1 MVNTVIFG
9 EADDYHVVA
18 IASHLDNPIV
28 LDEATIQ
35 NDITL
40 TTGLFDTPAIRLD
53 GELLKPT
60 SVLWRNLDLDPFD
73 TPHFPNDIAYFKLFL
88 EAFKEA
94 DMVNPLSSFIDHY
107 TKIDQLRKA
116 QVLFPPSLITNC
128 WEDAATF
135 AEQFEDVAV
144 KPVSGGEYVKRF
156 SAIEEFIEPMMLQE
170 FIKGDN
176 IRSFVIGER
185 VYSAI
190 AQSTL
195 DDFRLDDEMTYQ
207 PIELTAEQTAT
218 AVGIAKTLGYKYTAI
233 DWIKRGDDLYFLEA
247 NFSPMFL
254 FFEKQTGYPIT
265 DLLLKLLIQ

>member
-9 EADDYHVVA
+9 EADDFHVAA
-18 IASHLDNPIV
+18 IASHLNNPII

-35 NDITL
+35 NNITL
-40 TTGLFDTPAIRLD
+40 TAGLFNKPAMRLD
-53 GELLKPT
+53 GELIEPA
-60 SVLWRNLDLDPFD
+60 SVLWRNLDLDPF
-73 TPHFPNDIAYFKLFL
+73 TTAHFPNDIAYFKLFL

-94 DMVNPLSSFIDHY
+94 NMVNPLSSFIDHY

-116 QVLFPPSLITNC
+116 QVQFPASLITNC
-128 WEDAATF
+128 WDDAAEF
-135 AEQFEDVAV
+135 AEQFKDVAV
-144 KPVSGGEYVKRF
+144 KPVSGGDYVKRL
-156 SAIEEFIEPMMLQE
+156 SSIEEFIEPMMLQE
-170 FIKGDN
+170 FIEGDN
-176 IRSFVIGER
+176 IRSFVFGNQ

-195 DDFRLDDEMTYQ
+195 DDFRLDNDFSYL

-233 DWIKRGDDLYFLEA
+233 DWIKRHNNLYFLEA

-254 FFEKQTGYPIT
+254 FFEEQTGYPIT
-265 DLLLKLLIQ
+265 ELLIKLLIQ

>member
-1 MVNTVIFG
+1 MTVLILG
-9 EADDYHVVA
+9 EVDDLHVST
-18 IASHLDNPIV
+18 IALHLDNPIV
-28 LDEATIQ
+28 LDEVTIQ

-40 TTGLFDTPAIRLD
+40 TAGLFDTPALRLN
-53 GELLKPT
+53 GELIKPT

-94 DMVNPLSSFIDHY
+94 NMVNPLSSFIDHY

-116 QVLFPPSLITNC
+116 DVQFPSSLITNC
-128 WEDAATF
+128 WNDAATF
-135 AEQFEDVAV
+135 AEQFKDVAV
-144 KPVSGGEYVKRF
+144 KPVSGGDYLKRF

-170 FIKGDN
+170 FIEGDN
-176 IRSFVIGER
+176 IRSFVFGDQ

-190 AQSTL
+190 AQSNF
-195 DDFRLDDEMTYQ
+195 DDFRLDDNMTYKT
-207 PIELTAEQTAT
+207 IELTAEQNAT

-247 NFSPMFL
+247 NFSPFFI
-254 FFEKQTGYPIT
+254 FFEEQTGYPIT
-265 DLLLKLLIQ
+265 EMLLKLLIQ